1 VREPGLA
8 GKIVVLDT
16 QLKAI
21 NLLQSFADIHPMVVF
36 LKITNPD
43 SIRQLSL
50 DALDDDALLTIVRV
64 SEQTEQEWG
73 HVFTHVV
80 EIGDSFEET
89 VSQLAEVVRD
99 NVQASYWANCFDR
112 LPSTTPS
119 VAVILRSVVMQRTS
133 QRTFGFDVVDGRGG
147 GVLHTVRLNPN
158 QGLDMSV
165 NHG

>member
-1 VREPGLA
+1 MREPGLA

-50 DALDDDALLTIVRV
+50 DALDDDALKTIVRV

-89 VSQLAEVVRD
+89 VSRLAEVVRD
-99 NVQASYWANCFDR
+99 NVQASYWASSNEPCLAALCGLPITSQTSQAQD
-112 LPSTTPS
+112 LPSIQ
-119 VAVILRSVVMQRTS
+119 VIISLGYERIKLCRIGRSFVVQ
-133 QRTFGFDVVDGRGG
+133 QFGALIETR
-147 GVLHTVRLNPN
+147 
-158 QGLDMSV
+158 
-165 NHG
+165 